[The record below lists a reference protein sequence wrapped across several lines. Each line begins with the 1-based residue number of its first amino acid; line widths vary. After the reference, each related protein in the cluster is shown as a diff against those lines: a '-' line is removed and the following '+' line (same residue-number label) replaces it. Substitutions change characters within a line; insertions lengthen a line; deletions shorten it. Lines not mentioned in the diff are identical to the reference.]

1 MLGYGPDSEGSMKV
15 FAVLFVASLSFGLL
29 GCPEEPKA
37 DPSKAS
43 VKGAAPTSSAA
54 PAAAPAKK
62 TEDQGSGW

>member
-1 MLGYGPDSEGSMKV
+1 MKV

>member
-1 MLGYGPDSEGSMKV
+1 MKV

-43 VKGAAPTSSAA
+43 VKGAAPTSSASS
-54 PAAAPAKK
+54 AAPATAPASTKK